1 MSPTFAGHGMLSAR
15 TSPISKHIARR
26 GRVETPVSHHSKKS
40 LSRTFDQTGESEAS
54 HLLLPQ
60 DVTPSGVR
68 GEVQRDSSRLKR
80 KSSPLVGSGK
90 KLRST
95 SEAGKTT
102 KRKPGIVREFTFE
115 PDRLKLEEQ
124 KRLRQSTLSQ
134 HLKPSREQ
142 KDRTEQRSR
151 EGEDFKV
158 PEVPETGDRKKRLSI
173 EMEGITDSSRRN
185 DETNISLSLNGSLDP
200 MIDLDDYDRD
210 SEHLEYKSSPPKT
223 GRRLDSAA
231 AEVATASLVSEVS
244 RVGDGMDK
252 SDLMFE
258 DSFDLKSDVDNA
270 EGGNRVHQEEE
281 DDVCEIVEIVDDF
294 DRVPRNEDVPQFK
307 HREVVRKHD
316 EREKLKGFDCKQC
329 AEFYNG
335 MQLTDTQRE
344 ERMTACSRH
353 RGRYTPPSTPEH
365 YWSIGFPDTQ
375 TCLER
380 GYIQQDDDIKVDAN
394 AMPRRRNRL
403 KQLFPTKT

>member
-1 MSPTFAGHGMLSAR
+1 MDPDLYEVEPGQEKNVANLEEVTEGDNGTDSNVERSKVRSGNSSTPLLVANVSLSQYDNLIVEGDKGAISPISRSSHLEGGDKNRETRPGEEVKSDEVSDSSYTQMSPTFAGHGMLSAR

-95 SEAGKTT
+95 SQAGKTT

-158 PEVPETGDRKKRLSI
+158 PEVPETGDRKKGLSI

-294 DRVPRNEDVPQFK
+294 DR
-307 HREVVRKHD
+307 
-316 EREKLKGFDCKQC
+316 
-329 AEFYNG
+329 
-335 MQLTDTQRE
+335 
-344 ERMTACSRH
+344 
-353 RGRYTPPSTPEH
+353 
-365 YWSIGFPDTQ
+365 
-375 TCLER
+375 
-380 GYIQQDDDIKVDAN
+380 
-394 AMPRRRNRL
+394 
-403 KQLFPTKT
+403 